1 MTLPIEPMVKSVLL
15 MGKIVCPKCKRV
27 MDELDYA
34 GRAVD
39 DDGEHDR
46 FRCRICYPTSLPN

>member
-1 MTLPIEPMVKSVLL
+1 VTISLEPVIKECLTKGL
-15 MGKIVCPKCKRV
+15 IVCPKCKRQ

-39 DDGEHDR
+39 SDGEHDR